1 MKTQPAW
8 AFQAP
13 AFPET
18 RHGIVSSACSHM
30 AHLRFYS
37 AHCSHPLTAHGAAQA
52 CPLYLPSGFNQRTG
66 RGNPRLGRPVEKAF
80 RFAFRTFQL
89 GNFISGTGPSI
100 LILRHAFHVPGRR
113 PTDSRRCEIHPP
125 ICHFADGLSGFPAP
139 ALRFG
144 QIGSPVMTTGVRVVH
159 LSGLFASRPIQI
171 NASTCPTADSLRL
184 LDVLSLMRALCSGRQ
199 ELRPLAPP
207 LLTGPVH
214 QLTCPGYAGACRP
227 IERAVRFASVPSQF
241 GDSINLHSAFP
252 PARVRNLAPV
262 ALNCGHCSGRRAR
275 RFLGPSAFADA
286 ASQRSIPKLSGSIR
300 PFSPSSLSPKPQLRT
315 QRKGVGIPFDLS
327 IGVFGNPLQ
336 DSSIHRPRPVDP
348 CTFAVV
354 LPGPNDRQDST
365 FPRKSA
371 GGPLT
376 LIFPPLLRVS
386 GTLRRHQ
393 HFFKTAEQQPN
404 KSL

>member
-1 MKTQPAW
+1 MKRDRHPPQMRSPA
-8 AFQAP
+8 
-13 AFPET
+13 
-18 RHGIVSSACSHM
+18 
-30 AHLRFYS
+30 
-37 AHCSHPLTAHGAAQA
+37 AHCSHPLTAPGAAQA
-52 CPLYLPSGFNQRTG
+52 CPLCLPAGSNQRTG
-66 RGNPRLGRPVEKAF
+66 SGDFRHGCPVEKAF

-89 GNFISGTGPSI
+89 GSFIQGTGPSI
-100 LILRHAFHVPGRR
+100 QILRHAFHAPNRR
-113 PTDSRRCEIHPP
+113 STDSRTCEIHPP
-125 ICHFADGLSGFPAP
+125 ICHFAAGVSGFPAY

-144 QIGSPVMTTGVRVVH
+144 QIGAPVMTTGVRVVH
-159 LSGLFASRPIQI
+159 LNGLFAPRPIQI
-171 NASTCPTADSLRL
+171 NALRPAPADSLRL
-184 LDVLSLMRALCSGRQ
+184 LDVLSLMSAPCSGRQ

-207 LLTGPVH
+207 LLTGPAH
-214 QLTCPGYAGACRP
+214 QLTCPGYARSCRP

-241 GDSINLHSAFP
+241 GDLTIFHSSFP
-252 PARVRNLAPV
+252 TTPSRNFALI

-275 RFLGPSAFADA
+275 RFLGPSAIADA
-286 ASQRSIPKLSGSIR
+286 ANQRSIPKLSGSIR

-371 GGPLT
+371 GGSLT
-376 LIFPPLLRVS
+376 LIFPPLPRVS

>member
-1 MKTQPAW
+1 MKTQPAR

-13 AFPET
+13 AFTQT
-18 RHGIVSSACSHM
+18 RNGIVDSPCFLT
-30 AHLRFYS
+30 AHVRIIS
-37 AHCSHPLTAHGAAQA
+37 AHCSHPLTAPGAAQA
-52 CPLYLPSGFNQRTG
+52 CPLCLPSGSNQRS
-66 RGNPRLGRPVEKAF
+66 GNGDFRLVRPVEKAF
-80 RFAFRTFQL
+80 RFAFRTSQL
-89 GNFISGTGPSI
+89 GSFIQGTASSLPI
-100 LILRHAFHVPGRR
+100 LSQIFRIATVAATEIR
-113 PTDSRRCEIHPP
+113 TCEIHLP
-125 ICHFADGLSGFPAP
+125 ICHFAAGVSGFPAY

-144 QIGSPVMTTGVRVVH
+144 QIGAPVMTTGVRVVH
-159 LSGLFASRPIQI
+159 LNGLFAPRPIQI
-171 NASTCPTADSLRL
+171 NALTPAPADSLRL
-184 LDVLSLMRALCSGRQ
+184 LDVLSLMSAPCSGRQ

-207 LLTGPVH
+207 LLTGPAH
-214 QLTCPGYAGACRP
+214 QLTCPRYAGSCRP

-241 GDSINLHSAFP
+241 GDSIIIHSVFP
-252 PARVRNLAPV
+252 PTHVRNIAPV

-286 ASQRSIPKLSGSIR
+286 ASQRRFPKLSGSFR
-300 PFSPSSLSPKPQLRT
+300 PFSPSSLSPKSQLRT

-371 GGPLT
+371 GGSLT

-393 HFFKTAEQQPN
+393 HFFQN
-404 KSL
+404 R

>member
-1 MKTQPAW
+1 MRSPA
-8 AFQAP
+8 
-13 AFPET
+13 
-18 RHGIVSSACSHM
+18 
-30 AHLRFYS
+30 
-37 AHCSHPLTAHGAAQA
+37 AHCSLPLTAPRAAQA
-52 CPLYLPSGFNQRTG
+52 CPLCLPAGSNQRTG
-66 RGNPRLGRPVEKAF
+66 NGDFRLVRPVEKAF

-89 GNFISGTGPSI
+89 GSFIQGTARSF
-100 LILRHAFHVPGRR
+100 LILRNAFHVPGRR

-125 ICHFADGLSGFPAP
+125 ICHFAAGVSGFPAY

-144 QIGSPVMTTGVRVVH
+144 QIGAPLMTTGVRVVH
-159 LSGLFASRPIQI
+159 LNGLFASRPIQI
-171 NASTCPTADSLRL
+171 NVLTSAPADSLRL
-184 LDVLSLMRALCSGRQ
+184 LDVLSLMSAPCSGRQ

-207 LLTGPVH
+207 LLTGAAH
-214 QLTCPGYAGACRP
+214 QLTCPGYARSCRP
-227 IERAVRFASVPSQF
+227 IERAVRCASVPSQF
-241 GDSINLHSAFP
+241 GDLTNLHSAFP

-371 GGPLT
+371 GGSLT

-393 HFFKTAEQQPN
+393 HFFQN
-404 KSL
+404 R

>member
-1 MKTQPAW
+1 MNSHRHPSH
-8 AFQAP
+8 
-13 AFPET
+13 T
-18 RHGIVSSACSHM
+18 RSPV
-30 AHLRFYS
+30 
-37 AHCSHPLTAHGAAQA
+37 AHCSHPLTAPGAAQA
-52 CPLYLPSGFNQRTG
+52 CPLCLPVGSNQRTCDG
-66 RGNPRLGRPVEKAF
+66 DLRLGCPVAKSF

-89 GNFISGTGPSI
+89 GSFISGKGPSI
-100 LILRHAFHVPGRR
+100 QILRHAFHVLGHRS
-113 PTDSRRCEIHPP
+113 TDPRRCEIHPP
-125 ICHFADGLSGFPAP
+125 ICHFAAGVSGFPAY

-144 QIGSPVMTTGVRVVH
+144 QIGAPVMTTGVRVVH
-159 LSGLFASRPIQI
+159 LSGLFAPRPIQI
-171 NASTCPTADSLRL
+171 NALRPAPADSLRL
-184 LDVLSLMRALCSGRQ
+184 LDVLSLMSAPCSGRQ
-199 ELRPLAPP
+199 GLRPLAPP

-241 GDSINLHSAFP
+241 GDIINLHSTFP
-252 PARVRNLAPV
+252 SARVRNLATV

-300 PFSPSSLSPKPQLRT
+300 PFSPSSLSPKPLLRT
-315 QRKGVGIPFDLS
+315 QRKGVGIPFDHS

-371 GGPLT
+371 GGSLT

-393 HFFKTAEQQPN
+393 HVFQN
-404 KSL
+404 R